1 MRILIERR
9 WSTAISVMALSLVG
23 IAALTLAACG
33 GSSSTTSNSPGAATS
48 LVGGQSQGAI
58 PLPAPTVTGTIAFA
72 KVVEQG
78 VSDDMYV
85 VSADGT
91 SLTQLT
97 DDLGYEDHPDWSP
110 DGSRIL
116 YTHYRKLKGEDN
128 WSDANVWVMNA
139 DGSGKVQLTK
149 HLTKGDLWDMNATW
163 SPDGKQIAFN
173 RVRFK
178 KMSVD
183 VFVMNAD
190 GGGIK
195 LVTTRPHPMPVW
207 EAWRPS
213 WTPDGKILYLD
224 YDGNPCAVNLDGSGR
239 VRLTEGRSGREY
251 DLSPD
256 GKTIAIYDL
265 TWDRVEAV
273 ATRGGETL
281 ATLLDP
287 VKDFITGNSMD
298 KYDWADLAWAP
309 DGKVLALASNND
321 GVPRGSRLYIVN
333 ADGSGLSAVPGVD
346 AATCP
351 AWRPE

>member
-1 MRILIERR
+1 MKTSTKRR
-9 WSTAISVMALSLVG
+9 PSTVIGVIALSLVG
-23 IAALTLAACG
+23 IAALTLGACG

-48 LVGGQSQGAI
+48 LVAGQSQGAI
-58 PLPAPTVTGTIAFA
+58 PLPAPTVTGTIAFS
-72 KVVEQG
+72 KRVEQG
-78 VSDDMYV
+78 ADIYV
-85 VSADGT
+85 VNADGT
-91 SLTQLT
+91 GLTQLT
-97 DDLGYEDHPDWSP
+97 DDLGFEEGPDWSP

-116 YTHYRKLKGEDN
+116 YSHCRALGQDN
-128 WSDANVWVMNA
+128 LTAMNVWVMNA

-149 HLTKGDLWDMNATW
+149 NPTKGDCWDLNATW
-163 SPDGKQIAFN
+163 SPDDKQIAFN

-190 GGGIK
+190 GSGIK
-195 LVTTRPHPMPVW
+195 LVTTRPHPMDVW

-213 WTPDGKILYLD
+213 WARDGKILYLD
-224 YDGNPCAVNLDGSGR
+224 YDGNVCEVNPDGSGR

-287 VKDFITGNSMD
+287 VSDFITGNSQE
-298 KYDWADLAWAP
+298 KYDWAALAWAP
-309 DGKVLALASNND
+309 DGKVLAMAAND
-321 GVPRGSRLYIVN
+321 DGGPRGSRLYIVN

-346 AATCP
+346 TATGP

>member
-1 MRILIERR
+1 MRLLIARR
-9 WSTAISVMALSLVG
+9 WSTAIGVMALSLVG

-163 SPDGKQIAFN
+163 SPDGKQIALN
-173 RVRFK
+173 RLEWVK
-178 KMSVD
+178 KGAFVD

-190 GGGIK
+190 GSGLK
-195 LVTTRPHPMPVW
+195 LVTTAGPVVHVVKPDW
-207 EAWRPS
+207 A
-213 WTPDGKILYLD
+213 PDGKIFFLKEGDLY
-224 YDGNPCAVNLDGSGR
+224 AVDPEGGGPA
-239 VRLTEGRSGREY
+239 RLTKGENVR
-251 DLSPD
+251 DFALSPD
-256 GKTIAIYDL
+256 GKMIAIYDTL
-265 TWDRVEAV
+265 WDRVEAF
-273 ATRGGETL
+273 AMRGGGTRT
-281 ATLLDP
+281 TLLDP
-287 VKDFITGNSMD
+287 VGDFITGNWLED
-298 KYDWADLAWAP
+298 KRTSYANPAWSP
-309 DGKVLALASNND
+309 DGKALALASSND

-333 ADGSGLSAVPGVD
+333 ADGSGLSAVPGVETASD
-346 AATCP
+346 P